1 MKGLKKPEKIV
12 SSLLLKGKRNI
23 VFKPRKKSKKDV
35 YKPIKISGAFS
46 DNFVEYQ
53 SNGNRDRSIS
63 IARYLNN
70 IREHL
75 KKLIEDKKKSGE
87 WKIQLIMK
95 INYISSR
102 NFIESRDMY
111 SKSDNF
117 EIMMG
122 SNTNEIIR
130 NLFNSILRRYQGGLQ
145 VSMRGSEF
153 VFDYIESLNY
163 IFHKV
168 DLKRSGSY
176 IETSDWT
183 KKKKATI
190 NVEND
195 DDKCF
200 QYAVTVALNY
210 DKIKKKSSKSK

>member
-12 SSLLLKGKRNI
+12 SSLLLKGKKNI

-75 KKLIEDKKKSGE
+75 KRLIEDKKKSGE

>member
-1 MKGLKKPEKIV
+1 MPFF
-12 SSLLLKGKRNI
+12 R
-23 VFKPRKKSKKDV
+23 
-35 YKPIKISGAFS
+35 AFS

-75 KKLIEDKKKSGE
+75 RKLINDKKKSGE

-95 INYISSR
+95 INLISSR
-102 NFIESRDMY
+102 YFIESRDMY

-117 EIMMG
+117 EG
-122 SNTNEIIR
+122 SITNEIIR
-130 NLFNSILRRYQGGLQ
+130 DLFNSILRRYQGDLHE
-145 VSMRGSEF
+145 SMRGSEF
-153 VFDYIESLNY
+153 MFDYVESLNY

-176 IETSDWT
+176 IETPKWL
-183 KKKKATI
+183 KNKGATI
-190 NVEND
+190 NCQNND
-195 DDKCF
+195 
-200 QYAVTVALNY
+200 YNS
-210 DKIKKKSSKSK
+210 IKL